1 MQYSSIA
8 EKRMSIRAHLE
19 EPDPSS
25 KLCFGWVPR
34 TLVLRTSKKYK
45 SVYIYILIH
54 ITIEIL
60 TFLRPC
66 YIIRRVKRRGKMPK
80 RIKILLSILC
90 IILVAMSLLSFFVAA
105 TSAFHICKRSACP
118 ICRFMDMVS
127 DLQRSLHHSNA
138 AVLIILWVLVS
149 IRLTNIAMTMAK
161 VKTPVDLMVRMND

>member
-1 MQYSSIA
+1 
-8 EKRMSIRAHLE
+8 
-19 EPDPSS
+19 
-25 KLCFGWVPR
+25 
-34 TLVLRTSKKYK
+34 
-45 SVYIYILIH
+45 
-54 ITIEIL
+54 
-60 TFLRPC
+60 
-66 YIIRRVKRRGKMPK
+66 MPK

-118 ICRFMDMVS
+118 ICRFMDMVA

-138 AVLIILWVLVS
+138 AAIIILWVLVS

>member
-1 MQYSSIA
+1 MRNGASRQAERTYRYSSIA
-8 EKRMSIRAHLE
+8 EKRMSIRAH
-19 EPDPSS
+19 
-25 KLCFGWVPR
+25 FI
-34 TLVLRTSKKYK
+34 KKYK

-127 DLQRSLHHSNA
+127 DIQRSLHHSNA